1 MPRPHPTKTSTP
13 TTSERKLSDVAKHL
27 VVPSGIKTTGYP
39 AVAAQCKKMGVQHDP
54 WQQGLARAILAKRD
68 NGLYA
73 AGIGGVLISICRQV
87 GKTFTIGT
95 IIFALCIL
103 FPGIKV
109 LWTAHHSATSDETF
123 ETLSAM
129 ARRRRIAPYIAHN
142 GIRQGNGKQR
152 IKFSNGSRIMFGA
165 REHGF
170 GRGIPGV
177 TIVVFDEAQILKAK
191 ALSDMIPAANT
202 AKNPLILYMGT
213 PPKPED
219 PAEVFKA
226 RRKKA
231 LTVKT
236 RREAG
241 EIVDYDTLYV
251 EVGANAGDD
260 IEDRATLEKANPSFP
275 DRTPWESILRLRENL
290 TDPSDWARE
299 GLGIWDEED
308 AVGGPLKK
316 LWPQLAVPTDDV
328 PTSGA
333 RAYGVAFSADGMRV
347 SLGGCILDGD
357 RAHIE
362 LIDAQQ
368 GPVEETLAPLADW
381 FTEEVDGM
389 PRWKRASA
397 IVVSGRAGASVLEGL
412 LLKKRI
418 PRRRIIVAASSQ
430 YYQACGMLL
439 EQSTSAVHALARGQ
453 ARLLTHLGSDG
464 QAQLDASAEAA
475 VQEKRTRDGAWGWGS
490 PAGDETPV
498 EAVSLALFGARTG
511 RKPREQSGKTGVIL

>member
-1 MPRPHPTKTSTP
+1 MPSTRQTKNSTP

-39 AVAAQCKKMGVQHDP
+39 AVEAQCRKMGVEHDS
-54 WQQGLARAILAKRD
+54 WQKGLGRAILAKRG

-103 FPGIKV
+103 FPRIKV

-123 ETLSAM
+123 ETLSAL
-129 ARRRRIAPYIAHN
+129 AKRRRIAPYIRQ
-142 GIRQGNGKQR
+142 IRGGNGKQR
-152 IKFSNGSRIMFGA
+152 IVFTNGSRIMFGA

-177 TIVVFDEAQILKAK
+177 TVVVFDECQILKAK

-202 AKNPLILYMGT
+202 VKNPLIIYMGT

-231 LTVKT
+231 LAVKQ

-241 EIVDYDTLYV
+241 EDVDFDTLYV

-260 IEDRATLEKANPSFP
+260 VEDKAVLAKANPSFP
-275 DRTPWESILRLRENL
+275 HRTPWEAILRLRENL
-290 TDPSDWARE
+290 TDPADWARE
-299 GLGIWDEED
+299 GLGIWDEESD
-308 AVGGPLKK
+308 GDGPLSKSWPMLAVG
-316 LWPQLAVPTDDV
+316 VDDV
-328 PTSGA
+328 PADGA
-333 RAYGVAFSADGMRV
+333 RAFGVAFSADGMRV
-347 SLGGCILDGD
+347 SLGGCIIADE
-357 RAHIE
+357 RAHVE

-368 GPVEETLAPLADW
+368 GPVDHALEPLADW
-381 FTEEVDGM
+381 FVEEVDGIA
-389 PRWKRASA
+389 RWRRAST
-397 IVVSGRAGASVLEGL
+397 IVISGRAGAAVLEQL
-412 LLKKRI
+412 LLDRKVPK
-418 PRRRIIVAASSQ
+418 RRIIVASSAQ

-439 EQSTSAVHALARGQ
+439 EQSTAAARNAKLGEP
-453 ARLLTHLGSDG
+453 LTLTHLASDG
-464 QAQLDASAEAA
+464 QSQLDDSAKSAI
-475 VQEKRTRDGAWGWGS
+475 QQKRTRDGAWGWAS
-490 PAGDETPV
+490 PTGDETPT
-498 EAVSLALFGARTG
+498 EAVSLALYGAKTV
-511 RKPREQSGKTGVIL
+511 RKPRTAGERKAVIV

>member
-1 MPRPHPTKTSTP
+1 MPRPRQTKTSTP

-54 WQQGLARAILAKRD
+54 WQQGLARAILAKRE

-95 IIFALCIL
+95 VIFALCIL

-152 IKFSNGSRIMFGA
+152 IKFTNGSRIMFGA

-231 LTVKT
+231 LAVKT

-260 IEDRATLEKANPSFP
+260 VEDKAVLAKANPSFP
-275 DRTPWESILRLRENL
+275 HRTPWEAILRLRENL
-290 TDPSDWARE
+290 TDPTDWARE
-299 GLGIWDEED
+299 GLGIWDEET

-316 LWPQLAVPTDDV
+316 MWPKLAIASDAVPAE
-328 PTSGA
+328 GA
-333 RAYGVAFSADGMRV
+333 RGYGVAFSADGMHV
-347 SLGGCILDGD
+347 ALGGCIIDGD
-357 RAHIE
+357 REHVE

-368 GPVEETLAPLADW
+368 GPVEEQLAPLADW
-381 FTEEVDGM
+381 FVEKVNGV
-389 PRWKRASA
+389 PRWKRASS
-397 IVVSGRAGASVLEGL
+397 IVLSGRAGAIVLERL
-412 LLKKRI
+412 LIERKVS
-418 PRRRIIVAASSQ
+418 RRRIVVATSPQ
-430 YYQACGMLL
+430 YYQACGLLL
-439 EQSTSAVHALARGQ
+439 ETATASAHAVDRGDEPT
-453 ARLLTHLGSDG
+453 LTNLSGDG
-464 QAQLDASAEAA
+464 QAQLKDSADT
-475 VQEKRTRDGAWGWGS
+475 VTQEKRARDGAWGWGS
-490 PAGDETPV
+490 PAGDETPM
-498 EAVSLALFGARTG
+498 ESVSLALYGARTG
-511 RKPREQSGKTGVIL
+511 KKPLNAGERKAVIL

>member
-1 MPRPHPTKTSTP
+1 MPSPRPTKTSTP

-39 AVAAQCKKMGVQHDP
+39 SVEAQCRKMGVAHDP
-54 WQQGLARAILAKRD
+54 WQKGLGRAILAKRE

-95 IIFALCIL
+95 IIFALCII
-103 FPGIKV
+103 FPRIKV

-123 ETLSAM
+123 ETLSSLAK
-129 ARRRRIAPYIAHN
+129 RRRIAPYIRSVRA
-142 GIRQGNGKQR
+142 GNGKQR
-152 IKFSNGSRIMFGA
+152 IVFTNGSRIMFGA

-177 TIVVFDEAQILKAK
+177 TIVVFDECQILKAK

-202 AKNPLILYMGT
+202 VKNPLIIYMGT

-231 LTVKT
+231 LAVKK
-236 RREAG
+236 RRAAG
-241 EIVDYDTLYV
+241 ETVDFDTLWV
-251 EVGANAGDD
+251 EVGADRDD
-260 IEDRATLEKANPSFP
+260 DVEDRNVLAKANPSFP
-275 DRTPWESILRLRENL
+275 HRTPWEAILRLRENL
-290 TDPSDWARE
+290 TDPADWSRE
-299 GLGIWDEED
+299 GLGIWDEEN

-316 LWPQLAVPTDDV
+316 LWPQLAVGADQVPTDGV
-328 PTSGA
+328 
-333 RAYGVAFSADGMRV
+333 RAYGVAFSADAMRV
-347 SLGGCILDGD
+347 SLGGCIIAGE
-357 RAHIE
+357 RAHTE

-381 FTEEVDGM
+381 FVEEIDGV
-389 PRWKRASA
+389 PRWRRASA
-397 IVVSGRAGASVLEGL
+397 IVLSGRAGAIVLERL
-412 LLKKRI
+412 LIERRV
-418 PRRRIIVAASSQ
+418 PRRRIIVVTTPQ
-430 YYQACGMLL
+430 YFQACGLLL
-439 EQSTSAVHALARGQ
+439 EQATAAASAVKRGEQ
-453 ARLLTHLGSDG
+453 PILTHLASG
-464 QAQLDASAEAA
+464 QVQMDDSADKA
-475 VQEKRTRDGAWGWGS
+475 VQEKRARDGAWGWAS

-511 RKPREQSGKTGVIL
+511 RKKREGSGVIL